1 MAKNLDQDSSL
12 PYSIEAEKAVLGGIM
27 LKNDTWDLVAG
38 LVIED
43 DFYQDEHKLIY
54 RTINSLQELG
64 KPVDVITVQET
75 LEGSGNLPE
84 LTNIGGLNYLTQ
96 LAKETPSVA
105 NIQSYAE
112 IIKQRSNLRRL
123 INTAEN
129 ISSLARESD
138 SSRSDQLLDEAEE
151 RILSLRDDAQ
161 RSSGPKVIRDLLGEV
176 YGKIQ
181 ESNETGDSLVGVST
195 GSVSYTHLT
204 LPTIYSV

>member
-75 LEGSGNLPE
+75 LESP
-84 LTNIGGLNYLTQ
+84 
-96 LAKETPSVA
+96 
-105 NIQSYAE
+105 
-112 IIKQRSNLRRL
+112 
-123 INTAEN
+123 
-129 ISSLARESD
+129 
-138 SSRSDQLLDEAEE
+138 
-151 RILSLRDDAQ
+151 
-161 RSSGPKVIRDLLGEV
+161 
-176 YGKIQ
+176 
-181 ESNETGDSLVGVST
+181 SLVHPASCPHNLSQKLPRLVVPLNKLNTERNTLST
-195 GSVSYTHLT
+195 SSTPVAT
-204 LPTIYSV
+204 